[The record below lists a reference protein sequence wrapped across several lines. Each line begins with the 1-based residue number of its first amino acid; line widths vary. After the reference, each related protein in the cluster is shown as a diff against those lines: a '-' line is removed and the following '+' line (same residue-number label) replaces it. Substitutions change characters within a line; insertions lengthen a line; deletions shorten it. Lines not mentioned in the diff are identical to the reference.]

1 MAIVW
6 QWSEAEA
13 RLRLEVMYGKLVEQ
27 PRDER
32 VEKLRAD
39 AIRAEVRD
47 CERLNIFERARL
59 QVAASLARVRKITIV
74 QSLARRK
81 AAKKRVAELRKRPN
95 EEQRRKLEKPLQTLK
110 RLKPTLGSCAGAETR

>member
-1 MAIVW
+1 
-6 QWSEAEA
+6 
-13 RLRLEVMYGKLVEQ
+13 MYGKLVEQ